1 MYKILHKAAD
11 IKYRKFI
18 HLPFQYFEKR
28 SIASTVKGGR
38 HDKEESALRATELK
52 ALLLAIG
59 IMGLPQ
65 PSFANT
71 FPASA
76 DRVDSVLVKVETPP
90 ALGGVSLLRRQPWQ
104 PASAY
109 RIGMV
114 LGSYGPAASD
124 QEAGSSIAQGNA
136 GIDPIQ
142 TASIIPGVFGSVAL
156 SMHNFPVSARW
167 APVYQAI
174 VACTAGSVCE
184 KKSAAFARL
193 ISTAQGKGFS
203 EKLSLINSSINR
215 MIAYRTDSVV
225 YGQLDYWAKPAE
237 VLEKRAG
244 DCEDFV
250 ILKMTALLR
259 AGIPAQSMAL
269 VVLQDRK
276 RGFFHAV
283 LSVSTGSG
291 TFILDSLNDT
301 VLRDSDF
308 PDYVPLYSFSTDR
321 AWIHGSRSGS
331 AQVAEIKGGLAS
343 VAPGE
348 GLQP

>member
-1 MYKILHKAAD
+1 MTK
-11 IKYRKFI
+11 
-18 HLPFQYFEKR
+18 EK
-28 SIASTVKGGR
+28 
-38 HDKEESALRATELK
+38 SALGATSLK

-65 PSFANT
+65 PSSAST
-71 FPASA
+71 FPTGAE
-76 DRVDSVLVKVETPP
+76 RVDPLLAKVETPP
-90 ALGGVSLLRRQPWQ
+90 ALGGISLLRPRPWQ

-114 LGSYGPAASD
+114 LDSYGPAAVD
-124 QEAGSSIAQGNA
+124 QETGSSMAQGNA
-136 GIDPIQ
+136 GIDPVQ

-167 APVYQAI
+167 APVYKAI
-174 VACTAGSVCE
+174 VDCSAGTACDGKNSIFTAIVN
-184 KKSAAFARL
+184 AAKDKRFVD
-193 ISTAQGKGFS
+193 
-203 EKLSLINSSINR
+203 KLSFINSSVNHA
-215 MIAYRTDSVV
+215 IAYRKDSVV
-225 YGQLDYWAKPAE
+225 YGKLDYWAKPSE
-237 VLEKRAG
+237 ILEHRAG
-244 DCEDFV
+244 DCEDFA
-250 ILKMTALLR
+250 ILKMAALLR
-259 AGIPAQSMAL
+259 AGIPAQSMSL

-291 TFILDSLNDT
+291 VFILDSLSN
-301 VLRDSDF
+301 VVSRDSDL

-321 AWIHGSRSGS
+321 AWIHGTRPGA
-331 AQVAEIKGGLAS
+331 AQVADIKGGLAT